1 MDQIKSR
8 QAIRE
13 EAARAAREGANRNP
27 YPADTDAAK
36 EWNQAYIVARRSA
49 PKPRSF
55 VGVRQC

>member
-13 EAARAAREGANRNP
+13 EATRAAREGANRNP
-27 YPADTDAAK
+27 YPSDTDAAK
-36 EWNQAYIVARRSA
+36 EWNQAYIVARHSA